1 MITPDAA
8 RGIVA
13 NHVRP
18 LPVAMEPHANPR
30 SVSVRV
36 SVTDRCSL
44 RCTYC
49 VPAQRLP
56 YACREDLI
64 SDEEILRVVRALE
77 AHFGLE
83 HVRIT
88 GGEPLLR
95 RNLERL
101 VAILAAAGVP
111 DLALTTNGQHLSGLA
126 ERLRRAGLKR
136 VNVSLDSLEPRTFA
150 SITRGG
156 ILHRTLSGIAA
167 AHAAGLRPLK
177 LNMVVMRGRNDHEIV
192 ALMRFAIEHDC
203 QMRFLELMP
212 IGEAAAGFEDLF
224 VPTTEVQKRLRE
236 EFTLE
241 ALPIDA
247 ADTSRNFIARNDSG
261 RSAIA
266 GFISPYSEPFC
277 KGCRR
282 LRLTSTGVLIGCLA
296 RAEGIPLAPLLRG
309 DRRGIGSALIAAAE
323 DALDTKRRNGAFL
336 QPRAMVGIGG

>member
-1 MITPDAA
+1 MSTPDA
-8 RGIVA
+8 IT
-13 NHVRP
+13 
-18 LPVAMEPHANPR
+18 PHANRRP
-30 SVSVRV
+30 VSLRV

-49 VPAQRLP
+49 VPARRVP
-56 YACREDLI
+56 VASPEDLL
-64 SDEEILRVVRALE
+64 SDEEILRVVLALD

-83 HVRIT
+83 QVRIT

-95 RNLERL
+95 PDLDRL
-101 VAILAAAGVP
+101 VSMLSEAGVP
-111 DLALTTNGQHLSGLA
+111 DLALTTNGQQLAGLA

-156 ILHRTLSGIAA
+156 LLERTLSGIAA
-167 AHAAGLRPLK
+167 AQAAGLKPLK
-177 LNMVVMRGRNDHEIV
+177 LNMVVMRGRNDDEV
-192 ALMRFAIEHDC
+192 VDLMRFAIEHDC

-224 VPTTEVQKRLRE
+224 VPTSEVQERLRE
-236 EFTLE
+236 DFTLVAMPAVHAE
-241 ALPIDA
+241 
-247 ADTSRNFIARNDSG
+247 TSRNFSVRDRSG

-277 KGCRR
+277 LGCRR

-296 RAEGIPLAPLLRG
+296 RAEGMSVVPLLRG
-309 DRRGIGSALIAAAE
+309 DPGRNGTALIAAAAR
-323 DALDTKRRNGAFL
+323 ALDMKRRNGAYI
-336 QPRAMVGIGG
+336 QPRAMVRIGG

>member
-1 MITPDAA
+1 MFTPASLTPPAD
-8 RGIVA
+8 R
-13 NHVRP
+13 RP
-18 LPVAMEPHANPR
+18 
-30 SVSVRV
+30 VSLRV

-49 VPAQRLP
+49 MPKRRVPLAPR
-56 YACREDLI
+56 ADLL
-64 SDEEILRVVRALE
+64 SDEEILHVVLALD
-77 AHFGLE
+77 ACFGLE

-95 RNLERL
+95 PDLDRL
-101 VAILAAAGVP
+101 VAMLAEAGVP
-111 DLALTTNGQHLSGLA
+111 DLALTTNGQQLSGLA

-156 ILHRTLSGIAA
+156 FLDRTLAGIAA
-167 AHAAGLRPLK
+167 AQAAGLKPLK
-177 LNMVVMRGRNDHEIV
+177 LNMVVMRGRNDDEV
-192 ALMRFAIEHDC
+192 GELMKFAIEHDC

-212 IGEAAAGFEDLF
+212 IGEAAARFEDVF
-224 VPTTEVQKRLRE
+224 VPTSEVQERLRQ

-241 ALPIDA
+241 ALPVDE
-247 ADTSRNFIARNDSG
+247 ADTSRNFIARHHSG

-277 KGCRR
+277 QGCRR

-296 RAEGIPLAPLLRG
+296 RAEGIPLMPLLRG
-309 DRRGIGSALIAAAE
+309 DREIDGTALIAAAKG
-323 DALDTKRRNGAFL
+323 ALDMKRRSGAFM
-336 QPRAMVGIGG
+336 QPRAMVRIGG

>member
-1 MITPDAA
+1 MTPYAD
-8 RGIVA
+8 R
-13 NHVRP
+13 RP
-18 LPVAMEPHANPR
+18 
-30 SVSVRV
+30 VSLRV

-49 VPAQRLP
+49 VPARRVSVAP
-56 YACREDLI
+56 REDVL
-64 SDEEILRVVRALE
+64 SDEEIVRVVLALD

-83 HVRIT
+83 QVRIT

-95 RNLERL
+95 PDLDRL
-101 VAILAAAGVP
+101 VAGLAEAGAP
-111 DLALTTNGQHLSGLA
+111 DLALTTNGQKLSGLA

-150 SITRGG
+150 AITRGG
-156 ILHRTLSGIAA
+156 LLERTLSGIAA
-167 AHAAGLRPLK
+167 AQAAGLNPLK
-177 LNMVVMRGRNDHEIV
+177 LNMVVMRGENDHEV
-192 ALMRFAIEHDC
+192 ANLMRFALDHGC

-212 IGEAAAGFEDLF
+212 IGEAAAGFEELF
-224 VPTTEVQKRLRE
+224 VPTSEVRERLRE
-236 EFTLE
+236 EFELE
-241 ALPIDA
+241 ALPVDPA
-247 ADTSRNFIARNDSG
+247 GTSRNVSIRDGSG

-277 KGCRR
+277 SGCRR

-309 DRRGIGSALIAAAE
+309 SRDGNDTELIAAATG
-323 DALDTKRRNGAFL
+323 ALDMKRRNEAFT